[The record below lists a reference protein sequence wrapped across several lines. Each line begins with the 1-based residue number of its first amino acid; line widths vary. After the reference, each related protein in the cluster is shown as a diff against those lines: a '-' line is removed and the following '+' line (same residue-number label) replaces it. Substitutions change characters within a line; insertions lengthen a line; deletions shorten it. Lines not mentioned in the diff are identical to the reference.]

1 MSDATSL
8 AQTVD
13 VVNEA
18 DFFKRPISA
27 TEREDIA
34 AFIVERHNA
43 PGTYARLF
51 GLFPEERAQ
60 GIRLFTGERVT
71 NAAARH
77 IAGEEACRALL
88 LLDTKSPAARR
99 ALAEATQD
107 MLTRLGPADA
117 EGARPDD
124 GQVHWLWPYRGG
136 TYCCGACSVSL
147 WRHLTAGGL
156 DDQERR
162 LARGLKCLT
171 TCRKGDGTWRVFPY
185 WYTLSAIV
193 EVPLDHATHELRYA
207 AKRCE
212 AALKCEGADTY
223 ALRRQELARRVLA
236 RVAAVPT
243 HPILRGEE
251 GGWIV
256 RRG

>member
-1 MSDATSL
+1 MIDTASL
-8 AQTVD
+8 ARTVD

-18 DFFKRPISA
+18 GFFQRTIPA
-27 TEREDIA
+27 ADRESIA
-34 AFIVERHNA
+34 AFIVQRHNV

-88 LLDTKSPAARR
+88 ILKAKSASARG
-99 ALAEATQD
+99 ALTEATQD
-107 MLTRLGPADA
+107 MLVRLGPADA
-117 EGARPDD
+117 AGAKPDD

-156 DDQERR
+156 DDRDRR
-162 LARGLKCLT
+162 LARGLKCLA

-185 WYTLSAIV
+185 WYTLSALV
-193 EVPLDHATHELRYA
+193 EMPIAEVAPELRYA
-207 AKRCE
+207 ANRCE
-212 AALKCEGADTY
+212 AVLNRKGADVY
-223 ALRRQELARRVLA
+223 AVRRQELARRVLA
-236 RVAAVPT
+236 RVA
-243 HPILRGEE
+243 
-251 GGWIV
+251 
-256 RRG
+256 

>member
-1 MSDATSL
+1 MKPVASL
-8 AQTVD
+8 AQTID
-13 VVNEA
+13 TVNEA
-18 DFFKRPISA
+18 ALFRRRMPGA
-27 TEREDIA
+27 EREGFA
-34 AFIVERHNA
+34 AFIARRHDV
-43 PGTYARLF
+43 PGTYGRLF

-88 LLDTKSPAARR
+88 LLNARSTVAR
-99 ALAEATQD
+99 HALIDATED

-117 EGARPDD
+117 AGPKPDD

-156 DDQERR
+156 DDRDRR
-162 LARGLKCLT
+162 LARGLECLA

-185 WYTLSAIV
+185 WYTLSALV
-193 EVPLDHATHELRYA
+193 EMQIDPVISELRYA
-207 AKRCE
+207 AGHCE
-212 AALKCEGADTY
+212 AALRRKGSSDVY
-223 ALRRQELARRVLA
+223 ALRRQELARHVMD
-236 RVAAVPT
+236 RVA
-243 HPILRGEE
+243 
-251 GGWIV
+251 
-256 RRG
+256 